1 MADLGMNTAAIMT
14 TGYIARQTIEFDAFT
29 EYGKRWYAERGLALV
44 NGRAWAFVYHGAA
57 VVDENDDSYL
67 VGTSPSLL
75 RFERGDLLVWDGTRL
90 HVEKAA
96 KQAYAPCESV
106 SCTLCASEP
115 DQPAQAP
122 QGDSTA
128 RMLALNVGTEQRSNP
143 KKRRKLRDL
152 AGYDPNPP
160 VCRQCT
166 NFRPAQEGNPA
177 SKLRPMVPYIPAHCA
192 KHHFTTQPLAVC
204 DDWQHKVTRET
215 LR

>member
-1 MADLGMNTAAIMT
+1 MNLIPDSVQANADAQAHAQDIGMNTAAIMT
-14 TGYIARQTIEFDAFT
+14 TGYIARQ
-29 EYGKRWYAERGLALV
+29 
-44 NGRAWAFVYHGAA
+44 
-57 VVDENDDSYL
+57 
-67 VGTSPSLL
+67 
-75 RFERGDLLVWDGTRL
+75 
-90 HVEKAA
+90 
-96 KQAYAPCESV
+96 APACSAV

-177 SKLRPMVPYIPAHCA
+177 SNLRPMVPYIPAHCA